1 MVIGLPRDY
10 KREYEV
16 KKKTKQIL
24 STQVPI
30 EDAQDFRA
38 KCSLNGLTVNA
49 FLGAC
54 VDAYLDNSLTYE
66 DGKLKMN

>member
-1 MVIGLPRDY
+1 MARDY
-10 KREYEV
+10 HKEYEA

-24 STQVPI
+24 STQVSI

-54 VDAYLDNSLTYE
+54 VDAYLNNSLTYE